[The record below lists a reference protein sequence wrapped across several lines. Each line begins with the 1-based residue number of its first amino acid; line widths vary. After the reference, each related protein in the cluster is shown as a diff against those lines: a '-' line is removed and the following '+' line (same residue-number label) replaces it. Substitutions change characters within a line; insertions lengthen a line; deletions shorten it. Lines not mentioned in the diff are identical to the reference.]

1 MRNPFR
7 RRRGAHS
14 HDLSGM
20 VRSVRTR
27 DRKRFRWLRRKW
39 VWIPL
44 VVLLVLGGV
53 AGYAAWYYY
62 GLEGKLQKR
71 IAPVVPEDDEAKPF
85 NVLLVGSDSRAG
97 LTEEEQEKLGADD
110 ELADGTRV
118 TGERADTL
126 ILAHVDP
133 ETDHV
138 TMVQFPRD
146 LWVRASNGEMMKINE
161 TLQLGQAALVQTVID
176 LTGLHVNHYA
186 QVNIAGFRDLVDAL
200 DGVKVCVP
208 EPIPFDPAT
217 GIEVTADEV
226 GMVEFD
232 GDRAVRFVRSRKV
245 FGEGDLARIQNQQK
259 FLSAAI
265 DKVTSPATFLDWG
278 RIQELRR
285 VAGDNFEIDD
295 NTGLWELYEILK
307 RFRSFDPNNY
317 EAYTVP
323 NLGTGTT
330 EGGASIVVPDRPA
343 MKAMFGAIADNT
355 SPAAADDVPSIDPA
369 TVRVGVYNGTDA
381 AGKAARAARA
391 LEDATRTATGSV
403 VVEDVADAGRKGHRA
418 TVVRYE
424 PEASKMAEL
433 VAAAIPGAEL
443 RRGNV
448 DAGVDVAVVV
458 GKRFTTKKIV
468 QILPIPI
475 PKPGAL
481 PEVCRE

>member
-14 HDLSGM
+14 YDLSGM

-44 VVLLVLGGV
+44 VVLLLLGGV

-62 GLEGKLQKR
+62 GLEDDVQDPV
-71 IAPVVPEDDEAKPF
+71 APIVPTETAEEPF
-85 NVLLVGSDSRAG
+85 NVLLVGSDSREG
-97 LTEEEQEKLGADD
+97 LTEAEQEKLGADD
-110 ELADGTRV
+110 ELADGTQV
-118 TGERADTL
+118 TGQRADTL

-146 LWVRASNGEMMKINE
+146 LWVRASNGDMMKINE
-161 TLQLGQAALVQTVID
+161 ALQLGKSALAQTIID
-176 LTGLHVNHYA
+176 LTGLRINHYA
-186 QVNIAGFRDLVDAL
+186 QINIAGFRDLVDAL
-200 DGVKVCVP
+200 GGVEVCVP

-217 GIEVTADEV
+217 GIEVTADEI
-226 GMVEFD
+226 GMVTFD
-232 GDRAVRFVRSRKV
+232 GDRAIRFVRSRKV
-245 FGEGDLARIQNQQK
+245 FGEGDFARIQNQQK
-259 FLSAAI
+259 FLAAAI
-265 DKVTSPATFLDWG
+265 DKLTSPGTFLSWT
-278 RIQELRR
+278 RVLELRR
-285 VAGDNFEIDD
+285 VAGDNLRIDD
-295 NTGLWELYEILK
+295 DTGLWELYGILQ

-343 MKAMFGAIADNT
+343 MKAMFEAMADNV
-355 SPAAADDVPSIDPA
+355 SPAAADDVPSIDPS
-369 TVRVGVYNGTDA
+369 TVRVGVYNGTAVAGRAEEA
-381 AGKAARAARA
+381 AGE

-403 VVEDVADAGRKGHRA
+403 VIEDVDDAGRTGHRD

-424 PEASKMAEL
+424 PEARKMAEL
-433 VAAAIPGAEL
+433 VAAALPGAEL
-443 RRGNV
+443 TRGNV
-448 DAGVDVAVVV
+448 APGVDVAVVV
-458 GKRFTTKKIV
+458 GTRFRTRKIV